1 MGVLTLGQSGSLT
14 FRAPKVLDGGNN
26 KTYSGHYTVTNGE
39 FQEYILGYDGSLIQG
54 GLVGWNL
61 TQGGSI
67 VCAADD
73 GTDAYTKYEQYAE
86 PQIFTDVNPNG
97 YIWTVANT
105 QSVIDKYFGGTAPT
119 VYQVWNKIN
128 EKYGEHVGYTL
139 VYMASNYPG
148 IPDPIKAGDDPNGI
162 KGCIT
167 SFPYISNTLYTRPTW
182 LSAETTI
189 TAPAFC
195 TSYEMLA
202 AWILFGDPVPTNELQ
217 FDVYIDGQDEP
228 NIDVRWKVN
237 SKDDDFSLQ
246 TVGVEVTAYMKP
258 YFGEADQFPIVDDIL
273 LGIKRINNAPESWY
287 MGVNHYTWGSGNP
300 YHTNYIAQNDA
311 LIGDLSTLEKLVT
324 YGGDIADTLRLY
336 LQFKQQVGA
345 DMTYGQIYAV
355 NIPQK
360 NITQVSDINV
370 ETIDPSEYRNTFS
383 TVVVI
388 HLGAPP
394 DKDEDDDD
402 DYPDP
407 EPYDPDFTPGEVPG
421 FPGKAVLTRTYAM
434 TDAVLENVGTKLW
447 SQSYLDVMKIQSN
460 PIENIVGCKWYPF
473 SLTGTTKEIKIGDV
487 GFGINADEISTKYV
501 HEIGTYTYNG
511 PCNGE
516 KVWMAMSPYA
526 TVKLHLPYVGIVQLD
541 ATEIFGRPLTVKY
554 TVDLIT
560 GDCLVLLYLDGTMP
574 YMSIPGSLGV
584 DIPLTSTNRVQ
595 SEIRAASGA
604 LSAGISA
611 ATQLATENYAGAA
624 AAAAGGFLNFAGSD
638 YTSQRTANHNSAC
651 STWENHSV
659 YIEIWYHPNA
669 EASSS
674 GFKRLHGL
682 PCHKYTSIFDSS
694 LTGYVQADQRTK
706 IDFAMTADEN
716 RLLESLIKNG
726 VYVN

>member
-1 MGVLTLGQSGSLT
+1 MSVLTLGQSGSLT
-14 FRAPKVLDGGNN
+14 FRAPKPLDGGNN
-26 KTYSGHYTVTNGE
+26 KTYSGSYSVTNGE

-61 TQGGSI
+61 AQGGSI
-67 VCAADD
+67 VCAADN
-73 GTDAYTKYEQYAE
+73 GTDAYTKYEQYVE
-86 PQIFTDVNPNG
+86 SQVFTSTTPNG

-105 QSVIDKYFGGTAPT
+105 QSVIDRYFGGTAPT
-119 VYQVWNKIN
+119 VYQVWDKIN
-128 EKYGEHVGYTL
+128 QKYGEHVGYTL
-139 VYMASNYPG
+139 VYTAGNYPG
-148 IPDPIKAGDDPNGI
+148 IPDPIKPGEDPNGI

-167 SFPYISNTLYTRPTW
+167 SFPYISNNLYARPTW
-182 LSAETTI
+182 LSSETTI

-195 TSYEMLA
+195 TSYEMLV
-202 AWILFGDPVPTNELQ
+202 AWILFGDPVPPNHLH

-228 NIDVRWKVN
+228 NIAVRWSCL
-237 SKDDDFSLQ
+237 SKEDTFSLQ
-246 TVGVEVTAYMKP
+246 TVNVEVAAYMVP
-258 YFGEADQFPIVDDIL
+258 YIEETAGQHPTYLDPDRDIY
-273 LGIKRINNAPESWY
+273 RISDV
-287 MGVNHYTWGSGNP
+287 MGYVGDEHYTWGAAYKYN
-300 YHTNYIAQNDA
+300 TNYITQND
-311 LIGDLSTLEKLVT
+311 TLLADFSSIQKLMI
-324 YGGDIADTLRLY
+324 YGGDIADNLRLY

-345 DMTYGQIYAV
+345 DMTFGQIYTV
-355 NIPQK
+355 NVPQK
-360 NITQVSDINV
+360 NITTVYDMTV
-370 ETIDPSEYRNTFS
+370 GTVDPSEYHNTFS
-383 TVVVI
+383 TTVTV
-388 HLGAPP
+388 HLGSPP
-394 DKDEDDDD
+394 DKDKDDDD
-402 DYPDP
+402 EYPDP
-407 EPYDPDFTPGEVPG
+407 DPVDPDFTPGEVVG
-421 FPGKAVLTRTYAM
+421 FPGKAVLTKTYSM
-434 TDAVLENVGTKLW
+434 TDTKLENIGTKLW

-473 SLTGTTKEIKIGDV
+473 SLSGTEKDVVIGDV
-487 GFGINADEISTKYV
+487 NFGIRADEISTKYV
-501 HEIGTYTYNG
+501 ATIGSYTYNG
-511 PCNGE
+511 PFNGE

-541 ATEIFGRPLTVKY
+541 ATEIFGRALTVKY

-669 EASSS
+669 EANSS
-674 GFKRLHGL
+674 GFKKLHGL
-682 PCHKYTSIFDSS
+682 PCHKYTSILDGS
-694 LTGYVQADQRTK
+694 LNGFVQADQRTK
-706 IDFAMTADEN
+706 IDFAMTAEEN
-716 RLLESLIKNG
+716 RMLESLIKNG